1 MKKNRFLK
9 FFKWLHRWPGLIA
22 TFFLFFWCLSGIV
35 LNHRQTF
42 ANFEVNRKSLAS
54 EYQYKNW
61 NNASLK
67 SSIQI
72 GSDSVLVYGNIGV
85 WLTDTNY
92 SSFSD
97 FNEGFK
103 SGIDNRKIFKVLK
116 SKKGSLF
123 AATLFGLFSYE
134 KDQWQKIALPVNEE
148 QTVGLAFANDSVY
161 VMTRSHILVSR
172 DVPGN
177 YHFFEIPVSAPL
189 GYDNKIGL
197 FKTLWVIHSGEIY
210 GSIGKLV
217 VDLVAIVFIIL
228 AITGLVYYFSPG
240 IIRRRKHKDK
250 DNSKV
255 KQFNKF
261 SIKWHNKIG
270 IWLALLLMIT
280 TITGMFLRPPLL
292 IAIAN
297 ARVAKLK
304 YTSLNNANAWF
315 DQFRDILYDDELD
328 RFLIGT
334 VEGIYFSDDHFKSA
348 PVLATTQP
356 PVSIMGINVF
366 EKIGRGDYLIGSF
379 YGLYRW
385 MPDYNLVQDY
395 ISKSTQFSID
405 RSGPP
410 LGQFMAAGFIKKNDG
425 AEYHID
431 YNLGAIP
438 LNLKNKFTEMPA
450 EIIEK
455 SPMSLWNFALEVHTG
470 RFFKFI
476 FGDFYILI
484 IPILGLLAFTTILS
498 GVIVWMKLY
507 IRKHNTKK
515 SF

>member
-42 ANFEVNRKSLAS
+42 ADFEVNRKYLAS

-67 SSIQI
+67 SSVQI
-72 GSDSVLVYGNIGV
+72 GSDSILVYGNIGV

-92 SSFSD
+92 SSFND
-97 FNEGFK
+97 FNEGFG

-116 SKKGSLF
+116 SEKGSLF
-123 AATLFGLFSYE
+123 AATLFGLFVHNE
-134 KDQWQKIALPVNEE
+134 NQWIKVELPVDEE

-161 VMTRSHILVSR
+161 VMTRSHILISK
-172 DVPGN
+172 DEPN
-177 YHFFEIPVSAPL
+177 HYLFSEIPVLAPF

-210 GSIGKLV
+210 GRIGKLV

-228 AITGLVYYFSPG
+228 AITGLVYYFTPG
-240 IIRRRKHKDK
+240 IIRRRKTKDK
-250 DNSKV
+250 DNRKV

-270 IWLALLLMIT
+270 IWLAILLMIT
-280 TITGMFLRPPLL
+280 TISGMFLRPPLL

-297 ARVAKLK
+297 SRVAKLK
-304 YTSLNNANAWF
+304 YTNLDNPNPWF
-315 DQFRDILYDDELD
+315 DQFRDILYDEELD

-334 VEGIYFSDDHFKSA
+334 VEGIYFSEDHFKLA
-348 PVLATTQP
+348 PVLAPVQP

-366 EKIGRGDYLIGSF
+366 EKNGRGDYLVGSF

-385 MPDYNLVQDY
+385 IPDYGFVQDY

-405 RSGPP
+405 KSGPP
-410 LGQFMAAGFIKKNDG
+410 IGQFMAAGFIKKNDG

-431 YNLGAIP
+431 YNVGAIP
-438 LNLKNKFTEMPA
+438 LNSKMKFTGMPFQ
-450 EIIEK
+450 IQQK

-470 RFFKFI
+470 RFFKFV
-476 FGDFYILI
+476 FGDFYILLV
-484 IPILGLLAFTTILS
+484 PILGLLAFTTILS
-498 GVIVWMKLY
+498 GVIVWMKRY
-507 IRKHNTKK
+507 IRKRK
-515 SF
+515 